1 MPGSPRVLFIFL
13 DGVGIG
19 PADAAVNP
27 FLTARLPI
35 LKALLNEQ
43 IPVLGQEFHAHHNHR
58 SSTHPPDSPADPPPG
73 APSDVEAIALPLDAL
88 MGVGGLPQ
96 SGTGQMALLTGENAA
111 VLYGRH
117 FGPWV
122 PVPLR
127 TLMTER
133 NILSRVQARGVPCV
147 FANAY
152 PSQFIHR
159 AWTKRPAGPPLAAHG
174 AGLLTRTEEEL
185 AKGEAI
191 SSEILNTAWRTRLGL
206 HHLPEITEEE
216 AGRSLAKIT
225 QEAGLTFFA
234 HYSTDTAGHER
245 TLEAAEN
252 ALERVDAFLGGLI
265 PGLPP
270 KTLLVMASDHGNIED
285 VTQGHT
291 RNPTFCLLR
300 GPKVRDL
307 ATGLTS
313 IMNVPGLILRYLT
326 GSD

>member
-1 MPGSPRVLFIFL
+1 MPDSPRVLFIFL

-19 PADAAVNP
+19 PPDAAVNP
-27 FLTARLPI
+27 FLTARLPN
-35 LKALLNEQ
+35 LTGLLNEQ
-43 IPVLGQEFHAHHNHR
+43 IPHLQQEVHPNSNPGPDAR
-58 SSTHPPDSPADPPPG
+58 PSSGG
-73 APSDVEAIALPLDAL
+73 AVALPLDPL
-88 MGVGGLPQ
+88 LGVAGLPQ

-127 TLMTER
+127 PLMAER
-133 NILSRVQARGVPCV
+133 NVLSRAKAHGIPCV

-159 AWTKRPAGPPLAAHG
+159 AWTKRPAGPPLAAYG

-185 AKGEAI
+185 ARGEAV

-206 HHLPEITEEE
+206 DHLPEITPEE
-216 AGRSLAKIT
+216 AGRNLGRIASTADF
-225 QEAGLTFFA
+225 TFFA

-245 TLEAAEN
+245 TMKAAVK

-265 PGLPP
+265 PGLSPE
-270 KTLLVMASDHGNIED
+270 TLLILASDHGNIED
-285 VTQGHT
+285 ITKGHT
-291 RNPTFCLLR
+291 RNPTFSLLK
-300 GPKVRDL
+300 GPGVGDL
-307 ATGLTS
+307 ANGLTS
-313 IMNVPGLILRYLT
+313 IMDVPRLILRYLT